1 MIMRKILAFV
11 LAFFCLITGTTDVQA
26 ASIEHVHNYSVRGES
41 VTRDGFR
48 YCTAWCKCGKSK
60 EIRLKFV
67 MNEHQVAVKLNKVIK
82 AEKSLVKNKPATVSN
97 SYSLVQMLS
106 DSIFIDQPNQVI
118 YDVRKIKIG
127 DIVYLTDGSEGI
139 VTKKTNKCLCLAG
152 TDYKGEIFYDQK
164 LTYDAIDTMLDC
176 IITRY

>member
-26 ASIEHVHNYSVRGES
+26 ASIEHVHNYSVRGEN
-41 VTRDGFR
+41 VTKDGFR

-67 MNEHQVAVKLNKVIK
+67 MSEHQVAAKLNKVIK
-82 AEKSLVKNKPATVSN
+82 AEKGFVKNSPATVLN
-97 SYSLVQMLS
+97 ACSLAQTLS
-106 DSIFIDQPNQVI
+106 DSVFIDQPNHVI

-127 DIVYLTDGSEGI
+127 DIVYLTDGSERI